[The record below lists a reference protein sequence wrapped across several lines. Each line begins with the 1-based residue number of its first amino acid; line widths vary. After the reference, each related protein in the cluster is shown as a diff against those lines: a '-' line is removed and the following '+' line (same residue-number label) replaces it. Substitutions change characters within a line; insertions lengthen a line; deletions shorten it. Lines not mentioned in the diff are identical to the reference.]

1 MGGPESAVDGGPD
14 IRGQGRAVVRGR
26 KAVRDAS
33 VPYAQEVCLDLPIPG
48 FDLLPCPFLNRCL
61 FCTIFD
67 DRFDNLQPIPLVRDE
82 EPGHFQMDALAVATA
97 QTAQTVHFPF
107 APRIECR
114 ALASVVIL
122 QQGLADRA
130 GLGFRPRYVKQPSP
144 HSFIFVLCCDKLTM
158 SFWGPRDALLRIEQA
173 IPGSF
178 LHPYRV
184 VVLAIIP
191 GNSGTGKS
199 GSFRLLFPG
208 LSKYL

>member
-14 IRGQGRAVVRGR
+14 IRGQGRVLVRGR

-48 FDLLPCPFLNRCL
+48 FDLLPCPFLNGCL
-61 FCTIFD
+61 FCTVFD

-130 GLGFRPRYVKQPSP
+130 GLGFRPRYVKQPSQQ
-144 HSFIFVLCCDKLTM
+144 SFIFMLSCDTLTM
-158 SFWGPRDALLRIEQA
+158 SFLGTSGCSTVNRASNPGVFSSPLSCCCTGHYTRHLRHGQI
-173 IPGSF
+173 
-178 LHPYRV
+178 R
-184 VVLAIIP
+184 
-191 GNSGTGKS
+191 
-199 GSFRLLFPG
+199 
-208 LSKYL
+208 